1 MRFFMSY
8 SSILSN
14 PQVRAYL
21 PGRKREAE
29 VFITISTYLVRAGEE
44 DAVIALHEDLQRA
57 QLLKV
62 QGDIAGEL
70 LRSVENPRRFVAIMH
85 YKNRESAQI
94 LANDPEQNAWLQR
107 LASLTESIP
116 EVSEYKSEWQTP

>member
-1 MRFFMSY
+1 MRFFMSCF
-8 SSILSN
+8 SILSN
-14 PQVRAYL
+14 SQVRAYL
-21 PGRKREAE
+21 PARKREAE

-85 YKNRESAQI
+85 YKNQESAQI

-107 LASLTESIP
+107 LASLTESVP
-116 EVSEYKSEWQTP
+116 EVNEYKSEWQAP